1 LYGLLLMPISI
12 AFCVYSLW
20 IYIKRASMIRR
31 RDPGPYEDK
40 VGPVVLGVLLAV
52 SIIVNFIVKLYD
64 LTY

>member
-1 LYGLLLMPISI
+1 
-12 AFCVYSLW
+12 
-20 IYIKRASMIRR
+20 MIRR

>member
-1 LYGLLLMPISI
+1 MPVSI

-20 IYIKRASMIRR
+20 VYIKRASMIRR

-40 VGPVVLGVLLAV
+40 YGPIILGVLLAV

-64 LTY
+64 LTT